1 MNSAETDANGS
12 MGGVDPLQAM
22 KKVLEEYPAGEEFD
36 ELIAPVENHLRN
48 EIRKRNC
55 RILLKVSGA
64 ATLALVTIFALVTF
78 TPFYYHLRALGR
90 IGLIQ
95 LTPYWDWSDY
105 YYRDCLIEN
114 TFTIKDDSPSQS
126 DCSAC
131 EDIGPIKTVSN
142 ISTRLLIDNY
152 INQEVPVIVTDGA
165 LDWKVVNDP
174 DFGLDTISEAY
185 RQDDS
190 GRKICQW
197 KSNIFPSN
205 MDLVDFMQQVH
216 GFPFE
221 RPWFAHWEN
230 CGRKS
235 VKTGRRF
242 YTRPYFITATFD
254 ISFNNWILISNYYHA
269 QRFKQVK
276 LHTRLAMMAQ
286 IRGSH
291 RLRLL
296 PQLACEAE
304 CPVLQLTLL
313 EGEIVLFNPKRW
325 HLEYQPEGDSSNIA
339 FIIQAE
345 MD

>member
-12 MGGVDPLQAM
+12 VGSVDPLEAM
-22 KKVLEEYPAGEEFD
+22 KKVLEEYPAGQEFEE
-36 ELIAPVENHLRN
+36 LVAPVEKHLRN

-64 ATLALVTIFALVTF
+64 AALALVTIYALVTF

-105 YYRDCLIEN
+105 YYRDCLVEN
-114 TFTIKDDSPSQS
+114 TFTIKDDSPSQPE
-126 DCSAC
+126 CSAC
-131 EDIGPIKTVSN
+131 EDIGPIQTVSN
-142 ISTRLLIDNY
+142 ISTRLLIENY

-165 LDWKVVNDP
+165 VDWPVVNNP
-174 DFGLDTISEAY
+174 DFGLETISEAY

-190 GRKICQW
+190 GRKFCQW
-197 KSNIFPSN
+197 KSNIFLSE
-205 MDLVDFMQQVH
+205 MDLVDFMQ
-216 GFPFE
+216 
-221 RPWFAHWEN
+221 
-230 CGRKS
+230 
-235 VKTGRRF
+235 
-242 YTRPYFITATFD
+242 
-254 ISFNNWILISNYYHA
+254 
-269 QRFKQVK
+269 QVK

-304 CPVLQLTLL
+304 CPVIQLTLL
-313 EGEIVLFNPKRW
+313 EGEIGQFKTGKLCMYN
-325 HLEYQPEGDSSNIA
+325 
-339 FIIQAE
+339 
-345 MD
+345 